1 MKKLVKGLFVMG
13 GFVCVGL
20 GILGIL
26 LPILPTTPFLLLVS
40 VCFVKGS
47 TRFDNWFQSTSLY
60 QKYLADFVKH
70 RQMTRRQKW
79 TILLMADAMLCVPFF
94 LVDSVVMR
102 VGLLTL
108 VVAKFYYFFF
118 KIDTI
123 QHDKN

>member
-26 LPILPTTPFLLLVS
+26 LPILPTTPFLLLAS

-60 QKYLADFVKH
+60 QK
-70 RQMTRRQKW
+70 TRRQKW